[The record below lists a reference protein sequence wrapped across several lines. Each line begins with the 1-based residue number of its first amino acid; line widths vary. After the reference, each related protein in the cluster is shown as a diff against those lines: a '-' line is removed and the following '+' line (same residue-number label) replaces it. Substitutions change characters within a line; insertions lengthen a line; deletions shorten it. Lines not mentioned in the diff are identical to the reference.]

1 MNAVSQ
7 LSLLTELCF
16 RRNLSAD
23 PEQPPAA
30 ATAFTALSASTNLC
44 VLQLG
49 LFSNEAPPDWVLFR
63 PGVVN
68 PHLRKI
74 DLSSQLNPHAQPLH
88 EQQLQQLCGCCPA
101 LHICAAPRLHTSSPA
116 AFAEAV
122 SAYTPQGGVV
132 DAAAVAASAA
142 AQITGLKQLKLWDLS
157 QPTDPALLQ
166 LTALKGLSKL
176 ALGGTYPK
184 WQDESGPFIVESRV
198 SLLLGAS

>member
-1 MNAVSQ
+1 MRSLCMSSSFSSCAVAAQ
-7 LSLLTELCF
+7 RFTFVLRPGCTQAALLPLQK
-16 RRNLSAD
+16 LSAL
-23 PEQPPAA
+23 
-30 ATAFTALSASTNLC
+30 TLLK
-44 VLQLG
+44 V
-49 LFSNEAPPDWVLFR
+49 
-63 PGVVN
+63 
-68 PHLRKI
+68 
-74 DLSSQLNPHAQPLH
+74 
-88 EQQLQQLCGCCPA
+88 
-101 LHICAAPRLHTSSPA
+101 
-116 AFAEAV
+116 
-122 SAYTPQGGVV
+122 YGVV